1 MSAFLTRARLRRYGT
16 QFVAGLAIGIMA
28 GSLVAEARAADTAQS
43 LLADPARLAAVQ
55 QGCKTNQPWATD
67 ALCREAAQAIRL
79 RFRGKGVPYHP
90 RTVDPFASKPRPS
103 PPPEKKAAVPQPRQ
117 PSRIL

>member
-1 MSAFLTRARLRRYGT
+1 MSGFLTRARLRRYAT
-16 QFVAGLAIGIMA
+16 QFVAGLTIGVMG
-28 GSLVAEARAADTAQS
+28 GSLVAEAKAADTAQS

-79 RFRGKGVPYHP
+79 RFRGKGVPY
-90 RTVDPFASKPRPS
+90 RLRAVDPFPSKPQPS
-103 PPPEKKAAVPQPRQ
+103 PPGKKAAPEARRPAH
-117 PSRIL
+117 IL